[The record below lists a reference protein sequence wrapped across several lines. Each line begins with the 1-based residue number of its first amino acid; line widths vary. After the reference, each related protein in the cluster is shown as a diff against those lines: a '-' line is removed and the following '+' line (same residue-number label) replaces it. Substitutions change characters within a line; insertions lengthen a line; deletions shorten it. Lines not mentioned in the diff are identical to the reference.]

1 MIFTKDIR
9 HDSLLLFAVIALVM
23 IGLFMIYSASSFRA
37 DEMYGDDA
45 MFFKQHLFRVVL
57 GFLIMFIVS
66 KIDYRRIR
74 WITPFVFLILAVMLV
89 LVFFGDKVNGSRR
102 ALSFFGKDMQ
112 PSEFV
117 KLAVIL
123 YIASLFSRQWKGSQI
138 PEDRLMVHYFII
150 LAMIGLVFLEPDL
163 GTSLIIFAV
172 TMTMFYLGGVSL
184 KTLGKMLA
192 CLIPIVSVGLLIF
205 RYQLDRVQ
213 SYLEAVFGSGQMSYQ
228 VQQSI
233 MGLAHGGFRGVGYGA
248 GTQKLLFLPEPF
260 SDFILASLGEEMGFI
275 GIAAV
280 FFLLG
285 VILWRGV
292 RIALNA
298 PDRFGMLVA
307 GGVTFLI
314 LITALMNAGV
324 AVNLLPVTGLPF
336 PFLSYGGSSLLVL
349 MIGVGIILNI
359 SKERPEGLRKFTR
372 SRART
377 VPGKPGRYA

>member
-1 MIFTKDIR
+1 MLFDREIR
-9 HDSLLLFAVIALVM
+9 YDSLLLFAVMALVM
-23 IGLFMIYSASSFRA
+23 IGLFMIYSASSFRG
-37 DEMYGDDA
+37 DTIYGDDA

-57 GFLIMFIVS
+57 GFLMMFIVS

-74 WITPFVFLILAVMLV
+74 WITPVLFLMLAAMLV

-102 ALSFFGKDMQ
+102 ALSLLGKDIQ

-123 YIASLFSRQWKGSQI
+123 YIAALFSRQWKGGQL

-163 GTSLIIFAV
+163 GTSLVIFMV
-172 TMTMFYLGGVSL
+172 TMTMFFLAGVSM
-184 KTLGKMLA
+184 KTLGKMLFV
-192 CLIPIVSVGLLIF
+192 LIPVVSIGLLMF
-205 RYQLDRVQ
+205 RYQLHRAQDYIE
-213 SYLEAVFGSGQMSYQ
+213 SVFGSGQMSYQ

-233 MGLAHGGFRGVGYGA
+233 MGLAHGGFKGVGYAA
-248 GTQKLLFLPEPF
+248 GTQKLFFLPEPF

-275 GIAAV
+275 GIVAV
-280 FFLLG
+280 FFLLA

-307 GGVTFLI
+307 GGITFLI

-349 MIGVGIILNI
+349 LVGIGIILNI
-359 SKERPEGLRKFTR
+359 SRERPEGMRKFTQ
-372 SRART
+372 SRARNIRS
-377 VPGKPGRYA
+377 KSGRYA